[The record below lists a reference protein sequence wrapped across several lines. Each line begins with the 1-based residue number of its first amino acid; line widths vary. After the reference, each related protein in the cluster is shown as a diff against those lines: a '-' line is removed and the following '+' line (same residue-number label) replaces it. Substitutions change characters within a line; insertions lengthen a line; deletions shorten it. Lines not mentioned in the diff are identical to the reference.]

1 MWDNSSRSSGTN
13 WLRWLERRFSWLAIP
28 NIAII
33 FVTLQ
38 GLGFL
43 MVMANP
49 AWQFQLAL
57 IPDSVRAGE
66 YWRLVTFLSLPLASG
81 PIYMIFALWFLYF
94 TLNAIESVWG
104 DFKTTL
110 YTLVS
115 IVVTIGYSFA
125 FDYPVLNVRN
135 FESSLFFA
143 AAALFPD
150 MEVGLFGIIPV
161 KMKWL
166 AAFTGVFVLLDF
178 VRGGWLDRFFLLAIY
193 SNFLIFFG
201 PVVLDRVRNWLRR
214 KRYQRKLRD

>member
-1 MWDNSSRSSGTN
+1 MWDNSRPLKKTFAQQ
-13 WLRWLERRFSWLAIP
+13 LTRRLSFIGIP

-49 AWQFQLAL
+49 AWQLQLAL
-57 IPDSVRAGE
+57 IPEAVRAGE
-66 YWRLVTFLSLPLASG
+66 YWRLVTFLSLPLAQS
-81 PIYMIFALWFLYF
+81 PLFMIFALWFLYF
-94 TLNAIESVWG
+94 VLNTIEGVWG

-115 IVVTIGYSFA
+115 ILVTIAYSFA
-125 FDYPVLNVRN
+125 FDYPVFDIHH

-143 AAALFPD
+143 AAALFPE
-150 MEVGLFGIIPV
+150 MEVSIFGIIPV

-166 AAFTGVFVLLDF
+166 AGLTAVFVF
-178 VRGGWLDRFFLLAIY
+178 VELFHGTWLDRFFIVAIY
-193 SNFLIFFG
+193 SNFLLFFG
-201 PVVLDRVRNWLRR
+201 PAVIDRARNWLRR
-214 KRYQRKLRD
+214 KKFQRSLRD

>member
-1 MWDNSSRSSGTN
+1 M
-13 WLRWLERRFSWLAIP
+13 ERRFSWLAIP

-57 IPDSVRAGE
+57 IPDYVRAGE
-66 YWRLVTFLSLPLASG
+66 YWRLVTFLSLPLAQG
-81 PIYMIFALWFLYF
+81 PIFMIFALWFLYF
-94 TLNAIESVWG
+94 TLNAIEGVWG
-104 DFKTTL
+104 EFKTTL

-115 IVVTIGYSFA
+115 ILVTIAYSFA
-125 FDYPVLNVRN
+125 FNYPVMDVRH

-166 AAFTGVFVLLDF
+166 ASFTAVFVVLDF
-178 VRGGWLDRFFLLAIY
+178 IRGDWLDRFFLLAIY
-193 SNFLIFFG
+193 SNFLLFFG
-201 PVVLDRVRNWLRR
+201 PALIDRARDWRRRR
-214 KRYQRKLRD
+214 KYRRSLRD

>member
-1 MWDNSSRSSGTN
+1 MWLNS
-13 WLRWLERRFSWLAIP
+13 RRFQWLAIP

-38 GLGFL
+38 ALGFL

-57 IPDSVRAGE
+57 VPEAVRAGE
-66 YWRLVTFLSLPLASG
+66 YWRLITFLSLPLALS
-81 PIYMIFALWFLYF
+81 PIFMIFALWFLYF
-94 TLNAIESVWG
+94 TLNMIEGVWG

-115 IVVTIGYSFA
+115 ILVTIAYSFA
-125 FDYPVLNVRN
+125 MDYPVFDVHH

-143 AAALFPD
+143 AAALFP
-150 MEVGLFGIIPV
+150 ETEIALFGIIPV

-166 AAFTGVFVLLDF
+166 AGLTGVFVLVEF
-178 VRGGWLDRFFLLAIY
+178 VRGSWADRFFLLAIY
-193 SNFLIFFG
+193 SNFLLFFG
-201 PVVLDRVRNWLRR
+201 PAVLNRIKNWDRRR
-214 KRYQRKLRD
+214 RYLRKLRD

>member
-1 MWDNSSRSSGTN
+1 MTQR
-13 WLRWLERRFSWLAIP
+13 LARQLERKLSFIAIP

-57 IPDSVRAGE
+57 IPDAVRAGE
-66 YWRLVTFLSLPLASG
+66 YWRLVTFLALPLATG
-81 PIYMIFALWFLYF
+81 PIFMIFALWFLYF
-94 TLNAIESVWG
+94 VLNMIEGVWG

-115 IVVTIGYSFA
+115 ILVTIAFSFA
-125 FDYPVLNVRN
+125 FDYPVLDIHH

-143 AAALFPD
+143 ASALFPD
-150 MEVGLFGIIPV
+150 MEIAIFGIIPV
-161 KMKWL
+161 KMKWMAGL
-166 AAFTGVFVLLDF
+166 TAVFVLVEL
-178 VRGGWLDRFFLLAIY
+178 VRGTWLDRLFLMAIY
-193 SNFLIFFG
+193 SNFLLFFG
-201 PVVLDRVRNWLRR
+201 PAILGRARNWVRRR
-214 KRYQRKLRD
+214 KFQRSFRE